1 MRRNGRHHF
10 LHLMDT
16 TLMIPQSETGPR
28 DERTI
33 VVAVGGNALQP
44 EGERGDIHQQFAHT
58 RDSLKPVVEL
68 AAHGWRIAM
77 VHGNGP
83 QIGDELLR
91 NEMARREL
99 PPLPL
104 GVLVAGTAGWIGY
117 MIQQSLQNALERAGV
132 NRPVATL
139 ITQVFV
145 DPAEAQGKPVKPIGR
160 FMDESQAQAV
170 AADMGWAVGPSGG
183 GWRRLV
189 PSPVP
194 TGIAE
199 ASQIRTLVDMGAIVI
214 AAGGGGTPVYRDP
227 VLHLEGVDA
236 VVDKDRAAEV
246 LAREIGASV
255 LLILTNVEGAFR
267 AFGTPQQE
275 LLRELRV
282 ADAQALLD
290 SGEFGEGSMGPKVE
304 AAVSFIRAGGRRAII
319 GQLDQG
325 LRAVQG
331 EAGTTIVP

>member
-1 MRRNGRHHF
+1 
-10 LHLMDT
+10 
-16 TLMIPQSETGPR
+16 MISRSDRSDR
-28 DERTI
+28 DSRTI

-58 RDSLKPVVEL
+58 RESLTPVVDL
-68 AAHGWRIAM
+68 AAKGWRIVM

-91 NEMARREL
+91 NELSRAQL

-104 GVLVAGTAGWIGY
+104 GVLVASTAGWIGY

-132 NRPVATL
+132 QRAVTTL

-145 DPAEAQGKPVKPIGR
+145 DPAEAHGEPVKPIGR
-160 FMDESQAQAV
+160 FWDEAQAK
-170 AADMGWAVGPSGG
+170 AIAEEMGWTVGRSGG

-189 PSPVP
+189 PSPIP
-194 TGIAE
+194 TGIVE
-199 ASQIRTLVDMGAIVI
+199 ADQIRHLVERDVIVI

-227 VLHLEGVDA
+227 VLRLEGVDA
-236 VVDKDRAAEV
+236 VIDKDRAAEV
-246 LAREIGASV
+246 LAREIGAAV
-255 LLILTNVEGAFR
+255 LLILTNVDGAYR

-282 ADAQALLD
+282 DEAEALLEG
-290 SGEFGEGSMGPKVE
+290 GEFGQGSMGPKVE
-304 AAVSFIRAGGRRAII
+304 AAIAFIRGGGSQAII
-319 GQLDQG
+319 GRLDQG
-325 LRAVQG
+325 LAAVQRQ
-331 EAGTTIVP
+331 AGTAIVP